1 LEIGEAGRGV
11 ACEGGFPFCF
21 PGWFL
26 RVVRV
31 KTKMQER
38 VAVAAACGDARSSPG
53 GSRGSSGTKVRT
65 RCKGRELAVDVQE
78 EISAALLHI
87 VQASVEKAKAGDLH
101 HAKWLWGVVE
111 EGKKRLS
118 EDAGK
123 EQDTLAMVQARELA
137 LEGSSA

>member
-1 LEIGEAGRGV
+1 
-11 ACEGGFPFCF
+11 
-21 PGWFL
+21 
-26 RVVRV
+26 
-31 KTKMQER
+31 MQER

-123 EQDTLAMVQARELA
+123 EQDTLAMVLARELA